1 MVRGARSDSAARRW
15 AILGLRI
22 CNFAPAPLP
31 PVLHLRDACHA
42 RVRLSRAAVRALLWW
57 QARDTA
63 PNAAAVKELDLD
75 LSLWQPLI
83 VDRQFVSWLVK
94 EPTEQVPSLHT
105 AP

>member
-1 MVRGARSDSAARRW
+1 MHAWG
-15 AILGLRI
+15 
-22 CNFAPAPLP
+22 
-31 PVLHLRDACHA
+31 ACHR
-42 RVRLSRAAVRALLWW
+42 RVRLSRQYAEAALRW

-94 EPTEQVPSLHT
+94 EPTEQVHAMHA

>member
-1 MVRGARSDSAARRW
+1 M
-15 AILGLRI
+15 
-22 CNFAPAPLP
+22 
-31 PVLHLRDACHA
+31 
-42 RVRLSRAAVRALLWW
+42 AVWG

-94 EPTEQVPSLHT
+94 EPTEQVQPPHTPPRSLLRSMPRT
-105 AP
+105 SRDRYMDW